1 MTYVWAGGVER
12 FYESEGYDPHSSNV
26 LRMVGYFS
34 LVGLLRVHSLIG
46 DYSGALTA
54 LHPINPFKTV
64 KLFTPKIA
72 GVCPLVCASLNESAG
87 KNGTIRSADAH

>member
-1 MTYVWAGGVER
+1 
-12 FYESEGYDPHSSNV
+12 
-26 LRMVGYFS
+26 MVGYFS

-72 GVCPLVCASLNESAG
+72 GACPSVGQGLNHSMGFES
-87 KNGTIRSADAH
+87 TL